1 MPVTAS
7 LIGVGGSLIGGLFG
21 ASSARSAAKESAAA
35 QLEAARI
42 AADAA
47 KFRPYS
53 IKSGFGSSSFN
64 TDDQTAS
71 YELDPTMKAFRD
83 QLYGLSN
90 QQMGQVNL
98 DPTQAAQNYYNQQQ
112 GLMAG
117 GRQAEDMALRQQQLQ
132 SGRIGLGLSGASQG
146 AGAGTGYVN
155 PQQYQMQLA
164 RGMTDQ
170 NLAAQSSQMAQA
182 DIDRSI
188 GRATGLFTTGTG
200 IEQLGQSALTMGADI
215 GNKASVSQGQQAAAL
230 LAGGQGAANAN
241 LAAGLGQAGMW
252 GNMSKGLMGQDFS
265 GLFGSTSPASS
276 GYNGQPNYQQYLQG
290 YGGAE

>member
-1 MPVTAS
+1 MPWIGPA
-7 LIGVGGSLIGGLFG
+7 IGVAGSLFG
-21 ASSARSAAKESAAA
+21 ASSARSAAKESANA

-155 PQQYQMQLA
+155 PQQYQQQLA
-164 RGMTDQ
+164 RGMADQ
-170 NLAAQSSQMAQA
+170 QLAANSSQLARANLDKDIARAQ
-182 DIDRSI
+182 
-188 GRATGLFTTGTG
+188 GLFTAGTG
-200 IEQLGQSALTMGADI
+200 VETLGQSALTMGADI
-215 GNKASVSQGQQAAAL
+215 GNKAAVSGNNQAAL
-230 LAGGQGAANAN
+230 LMKGGLAAAESN
-241 LAAGLGQAGMW
+241 LA
-252 GNMSKGLMGQDFS
+252 GNMSSSNMYSGIGKQLQGMNFNNATNPFS
-265 GLFGSTSPASS
+265 GLFSNPSN
-276 GYNGQPNYQQYLQG
+276 GYNGQTGYQQYLQG

>member
-146 AGAGTGYVN
+146 AGAGTLPGV
-155 PQQYQMQLA
+155 PI
-164 RGMTDQ
+164 
-170 NLAAQSSQMAQA
+170 AA
-182 DIDRSI
+182 I
-188 GRATGLFTTGTG
+188 
-200 IEQLGQSALTMGADI
+200 
-215 GNKASVSQGQQAAAL
+215 AA
-230 LAGGQGAANAN
+230 
-241 LAAGLGQAGMW
+241 
-252 GNMSKGLMGQDFS
+252 
-265 GLFGSTSPASS
+265 SPASQEIQLCNEFRNTNTS
-276 GYNGQPNYQQYLQG
+276 GGS
-290 YGGAE
+290 